1 MTDPGRSELE
11 TGGDFEG
18 EDEGDGDEGCFFF
31 PMKWGG
37 PGEEGFLG
45 FRRLERRRLA
55 RKAEDDSVTKIAFT
69 RTTRLVSFLFLSA
82 MNE

>member
-31 PMKWGG
+31 PMRWGG

-45 FRRLERRRLA
+45 F
-55 RKAEDDSVTKIAFT
+55 
-69 RTTRLVSFLFLSA
+69 
-82 MNE
+82 